1 MALCIFFIV
10 ILSAFFPTG
19 GMNRKACNC
28 KVVRE
33 TKDGTQGRRPGPG
46 KMTQQAAT
54 DKSKSVPFFQSLM
67 AFCNRRKSLSNFT
80 VQISSFFIKSISKL
94 HQFRGGV
101 AMGPRG
107 QIVHT
112 EQGM

>member
-19 GMNRKACNC
+19 GMNRKAC

-67 AFCNRRKSLSNFT
+67 AFCNQRKSLSNFT
-80 VQISSFFIKSISKL
+80 VQISSFFIKSILKL
-94 HQFRGGV
+94 HQFRGEV
-101 AMGPRG
+101 AMGPQG

-112 EQGM
+112 EQ